1 MKNSLKCQKL
11 ENLKYIYACLCAW
24 SLSRVRLF
32 VTLWIVA
39 HQVSLSVG
47 FSRQEYWKH
56 WSGLPFTTPGDLPDS
71 GIEPKCP
78 VSPALAGRFFTTVPS
93 GKSHIYVYIHYIY
106 IYSPWGCKESDMT
119 ERLNWTDIYIC
130 VCVCVCV
137 CVCTHTYTEGEQG
150 RERVCLIKLSYFL
163 ISKCIHY
170 R

>member
-24 SLSRVRLF
+24 SLSRVRLC

-106 IYSPWGCKESDMT
+106 IYIYIYSPWGCKESDMT
-119 ERLNWTDIYIC
+119 ELNWYIYID
-130 VCVCVCV
+130 VCVCV

-150 RERVCLIKLSYFL
+150 RQRVCLIKLSYFL

>member
-78 VSPALAGRFFTTVPS
+78 VSPALAGRFFTTAPP
-93 GKSHIYVYIHYIY
+93 GKSLPVTLLGNFFLLLPQKDVPGFSSVSTTAALKSSR
-106 IYSPWGCKESDMT
+106 SPRSQPW
-119 ERLNWTDIYIC
+119 
-130 VCVCVCV
+130 
-137 CVCTHTYTEGEQG
+137 
-150 RERVCLIKLSYFL
+150 FL
-163 ISKCIHY
+163 LVGAKCACC
-170 R
+170 